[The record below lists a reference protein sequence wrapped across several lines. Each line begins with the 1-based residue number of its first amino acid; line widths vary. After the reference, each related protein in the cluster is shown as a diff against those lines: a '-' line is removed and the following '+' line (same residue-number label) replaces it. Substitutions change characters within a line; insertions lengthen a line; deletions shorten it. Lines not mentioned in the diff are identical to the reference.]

1 MRNARARRRGLTLA
15 ACSTAVLVLTSCS
28 SGSTAKPNTAT
39 KGSKKFTAL
48 PGCADQV
55 ASLLGQLTVHVR
67 REPGNF
73 VFSPYRRSGSAD
85 SYIVFEQYAD
95 DKAFNTHVTA
105 QHTVQ
110 FNTELASLVEG
121 RGSVLSWLEPC

>member
-1 MRNARARRRGLTLA
+1 MK
-15 ACSTAVLVLTSCS
+15 VLY
-28 SGSTAKPNTAT
+28 AE
-39 KGSKKFTAL
+39 FTAL

-67 REPGNF
+67 REPGNL

-85 SYIVFEQYAD
+85 TYLVFEQYAD
-95 DKAFNTHVTA
+95 DKAFNAHVTA
-105 QHTVQ
+105 QHTVE
-110 FNTELASLVEG
+110 FNSGLASLVEG